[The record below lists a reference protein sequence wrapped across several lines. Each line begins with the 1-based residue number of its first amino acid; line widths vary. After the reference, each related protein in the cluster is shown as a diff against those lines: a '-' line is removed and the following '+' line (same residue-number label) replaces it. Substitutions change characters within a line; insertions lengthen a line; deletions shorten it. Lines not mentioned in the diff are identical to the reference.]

1 MERVF
6 RDQKGSLPRSLT
18 CFDDFSVCQD
28 RRLPRIQNSH
38 PSARISHLPRTDLLR
53 QRKPKLTT
61 FSTHSPLAVPY
72 RQAFVPLHPVPIIP
86 PIVAPGPGSKGKNSG
101 WEREARCEL
110 ISSQGTPDCT
120 TMSESSTVGGWSWGA
135 RRHREVQAD
144 VKRRGRGEV
153 E

>member
-18 CFDDFSVCQD
+18 CFDDLPVCQD
-28 RRLPRIQNSH
+28 RRLTRTQNSH
-38 PSARISHLPRTDLLR
+38 PSARISHLPRTDPLR

-61 FSTHSPLAVPY
+61 FNTHSPRAVPY
-72 RQAFVPLHPVPIIP
+72 RQAFVPLQPVPIIP
-86 PIVAPGPGSKGKNSG
+86 PIVAPGPGSRGKNSG

-120 TMSESSTVGGWSWGA
+120 TMSESSTVGRWMNPIGD
-135 RRHREVQAD
+135 D
-144 VKRRGRGEV
+144 VHRRG
-153 E
+153 